1 LEAVETRRFSTDEI
15 NLARSVADQVAGAL
29 ARAQFNAERQRLGAA
44 IEQTAES
51 VIITDTEGTIVYVNP
66 AFELVTGYHRA
77 EVIGRNPSLLN
88 SGEQDAAFYQ
98 ELWSTINTG
107 KVWHGRFVNK
117 RKDDT
122 LYTAD
127 TTITPV
133 RNGNRAIV
141 NYVAVS
147 RDVTRELQLEE
158 QYRQAQKME
167 AVGLLAGGIAHDF
180 NNLLTA
186 INGFA
191 ELMQFQLTPD
201 DSLYELAGK
210 ILGSGRRAASLTRQ
224 LLAFSRKQLIEP
236 KVLNINSVVAEIEK
250 MLKRIIGE
258 HIQMETTLAPDLWP
272 AKVDPAQFEQ
282 VVVNLAVNARDA
294 MPEGGRLTIATANV
308 VLDEEFVAEH
318 VEMEP
323 GEYVLLSV
331 SDTGMGMSSE
341 VKAHL
346 FEPFFTTKRLGEGT
360 GLGLATVH
368 GIVKQSGGHIWVES
382 EEGRGT
388 IFTIYLPRT
397 HDAKSALAYSKVE
410 ADVPSGSETI
420 LLVEDDP
427 QVRELAHRVLQE
439 QGYTVLEA
447 SNGEEALEL
456 LTSHTG
462 PIDLLLTDVVMPGM
476 SGKALADQLLRTQ
489 PDLRAIFMSGYTD
502 EAIAHHGVLDPDVA
516 FLQKPFSPT
525 ILARKV
531 RDVLDD

>member
-1 LEAVETRRFSTDEI
+1 MSTCCC
-15 NLARSVADQVAGAL
+15 LS
-29 ARAQFNAERQRLGAA
+29 
-44 IEQTAES
+44 
-51 VIITDTEGTIVYVNP
+51 
-66 AFELVTGYHRA
+66 
-77 EVIGRNPSLLN
+77 
-88 SGEQDAAFYQ
+88 
-98 ELWSTINTG
+98 
-107 KVWHGRFVNK
+107 
-117 RKDDT
+117 
-122 LYTAD
+122 
-127 TTITPV
+127 
-133 RNGNRAIV
+133 
-141 NYVAVS
+141 
-147 RDVTRELQLEE
+147 
-158 QYRQAQKME
+158 
-167 AVGLLAGGIAHDF
+167 
-180 NNLLTA
+180 
-186 INGFA
+186 
-191 ELMQFQLTPD
+191 
-201 DSLYELAGK
+201 
-210 ILGSGRRAASLTRQ
+210 
-224 LLAFSRKQLIEP
+224 
-236 KVLNINSVVAEIEK
+236 
-250 MLKRIIGE
+250 
-258 HIQMETTLAPDLWP
+258 
-272 AKVDPAQFEQ
+272 
-282 VVVNLAVNARDA
+282 
-294 MPEGGRLTIATANV
+294 AT
-308 VLDEEFVAEH
+308 
-318 VEMEP
+318 
-323 GEYVLLSV
+323 
-331 SDTGMGMSSE
+331 
-341 VKAHL
+341 HL